1 MYAKQRSVAKIKSN
15 SNFIIFIMDS
25 SLDDYE
31 TQLALLLQM
40 TTVVIS
46 CYYYL
51 FATRKRDRRLEL
63 EAFLV
68 EEFR

>member
-1 MYAKQRSVAKIKSN
+1 MPFFQMYAKQRSVAKIKSY
-15 SNFIIFIMDS
+15 SNLIIVIMDS

-51 FATRKRDRRLEL
+51 FAARKRDI
-63 EAFLV
+63 LV